1 MPLPINDGT
10 RLARRS
16 EPLRQSYYV
25 KTVRRGIRPNLI
37 ITRVIVEHPAVEVVN
52 SMQNDC

>member
-16 EPLRQSYYV
+16 EHLRQSYYV
-25 KTVRRGIRPNLI
+25 RTVSRSIRPNLI
-37 ITRVIVEHPAVEVVN
+37 ITRVIVEHPAVGVVN